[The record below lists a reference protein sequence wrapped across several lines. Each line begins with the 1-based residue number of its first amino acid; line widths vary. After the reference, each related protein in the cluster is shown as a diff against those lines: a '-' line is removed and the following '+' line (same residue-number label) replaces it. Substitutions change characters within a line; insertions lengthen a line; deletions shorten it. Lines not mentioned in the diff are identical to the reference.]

1 MRSKWP
7 CIASAVSPAVGL
19 AMAVALAGGNA
30 ARAAEPGY
38 VVESYDPSKAYNG
51 TTLFADHNP
60 TNLRVV
66 QVNMQG
72 DKVWEYM
79 IPTNWAENMGAGFDA
94 ELLTNGNILIVL
106 SGHGLIEINRSGDI
120 AWSNM
125 DAQVSHDAD
134 RLPNGNTIYIYGD
147 NDAAT
152 SAVVKEVLPSGELV
166 WAWYATNEYT
176 VWPYFP
182 YTNVYRGGWTHC
194 NAATRMD
201 DGNTLINLRNFDLTI
216 LVDTNGHT
224 VWSYDWTNLY
234 AGEFPIGY
242 DPHDPE
248 LVTTNRMLVCL
259 QWESPYQVAEL
270 DRFGGTSIWAYAR
283 AGLRTTRDADRLPNG
298 NTLIVGVMT
307 QMENSVMFE
316 VTPESN
322 IVWQLRMTNR
332 STAGSPGW
340 FFKAQRI
347 SDFEQD
353 GFADQTDLDDD
364 NDGMTDEEEAVAG
377 TSPTN
382 ANDYFRIEN
391 IRESDITNAVLI
403 NWNSVTGRIYRVFTN
418 YNLSVSW
425 PTSHAYE
432 AVGSGYS
439 LSYTNGQQ
447 DAYPRFFRLGVNLE

>member
-1 MRSKWP
+1 M
-7 CIASAVSPAVGL
+7 
-19 AMAVALAGGNA
+19 
-30 ARAAEPGY
+30 
-38 VVESYDPSKAYNG
+38 VESYDPSKAYNG
-51 TTLFADHNP
+51 TTLLTDNHNP

-106 SGHGLIEINRSGDI
+106 SRNGLIEINRSGDI
-120 AWSNM
+120 VWSNM
-125 DAQVSHDAD
+125 DAQISHDAD
-134 RLPNGNTIYIYGD
+134 RFPNGNTIYVYGD
-147 NDAAT
+147 NDAPT
-152 SAVVKEVLPSGELV
+152 NAVVKEVSPSGEVV
-166 WAWYATNEYT
+166 WSWYATNEYQ

-182 YTNVYRGGWTHC
+182 YTNVYRGGWAHC
-194 NAATRMD
+194 NAVTRME
-201 DGNTLINLRNFDLTI
+201 DGNTLISPRNFDLTI
-216 LVDTNGHT
+216 IVDTNGHT

-248 LVTTNRMLVCL
+248 LVTTNRLLVCL

-322 IVWQLRMTNR
+322 IVWQLRLTNL

-340 FFKAQRI
+340 FFKAQRVT
-347 SDFEQD
+347 DYDQD
-353 GFADQTDLDDD
+353 GLEDQIDSDDD

-382 ANDYFRIEN
+382 VQDYFRIEN
-391 IRESDITNAVLI
+391 ICVSAVTTATVI
-403 NWNSVTGRIYRVFTN
+403 SWHSVIGRTYKVYTN
-418 YNLSVSW
+418 YNLSVPW
-425 PTSHAYE
+425 PTDCVYE
-432 AVGSGYS
+432 AAGNGYS
-439 LSYTNGQQ
+439 LLYTNVHDGVFR
-447 DAYPRFFRLGVNLE
+447 RFFRLGVNL